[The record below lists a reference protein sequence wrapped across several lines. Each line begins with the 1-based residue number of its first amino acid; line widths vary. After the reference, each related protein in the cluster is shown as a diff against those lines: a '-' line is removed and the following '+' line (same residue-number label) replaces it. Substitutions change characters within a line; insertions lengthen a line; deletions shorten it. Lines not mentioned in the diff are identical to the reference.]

1 MKNNSYCIIMAGG
14 VGSRFWPF
22 SRTSKP
28 KQFLDFF
35 GTGRSLLQMTF
46 ERFAKLIPAEQIYI
60 VSNLAYKELI
70 LQQLPAISENQV
82 LLEPLRRNTAPCLAY
97 AVHKIKSVAKSANII
112 VAPSDHLI
120 LNENEFLRVLKKGLE
135 HVEFNNELLT
145 LGIQPTR
152 PETGYGYIQVKP
164 GATNLREVKTF
175 TEKPNLEM
183 AKIFVASGEF
193 YWNSGMFMFNLETI
207 LNAFANFL
215 PNINSKFQ
223 AGETFY
229 NTDKEAG
236 FIQEVYSLCPNISID
251 YGIMEKADNVS
262 VLIAD
267 FGWSDLGTWDSLHEL
282 ADKDASQNAVLK
294 GEAILYNSQNNVI
307 SLPEGKL
314 VVAEGLE
321 GYLIAESGDVLLICK
336 KDSEAK
342 IRDYLKDVETKFG
355 DKYI

>member
-1 MKNNSYCIIMAGG
+1 MKNNNYCIIMAGG

-46 ERFAKLIPAEQIYI
+46 ERFAKLIPTEQIYI

-135 HVEFNNELLT
+135 HIEFNNELLT

-314 VVAEGLE
+314 VVADGLE